1 MRKKREFA
9 KIGKVILGI
18 ATEIMMAV
26 FIMAFA
32 LGLSW
37 LLVETVK

>member
-1 MRKKREFA
+1 MIA
-9 KIGKVILGI
+9 KAKLLKIWRAVLGI

-26 FIMAFA
+26 FIMACA

-37 LLVETVK
+37 LIQMRP